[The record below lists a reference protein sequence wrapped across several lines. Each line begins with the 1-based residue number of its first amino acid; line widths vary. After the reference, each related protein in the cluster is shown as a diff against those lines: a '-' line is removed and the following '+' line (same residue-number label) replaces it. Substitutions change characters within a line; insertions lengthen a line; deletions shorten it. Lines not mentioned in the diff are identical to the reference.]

1 MLAELL
7 RIAPGFLRA
16 NAVWALFALSVF
28 AQGAAVRMALGVRRP
43 LAAKSSSDQLL
54 SIPEVAEILGVSPKT
69 VRRLMRRGLPSVR
82 FGRLVRFE
90 QRDLLRWVEARKEA

>member
-1 MLAELL
+1 VSVTGERERDLRPVARHMMRTSVLSTALGQLL
-7 RIAPGFLRA
+7 TIDEV
-16 NAVWALFALSVF
+16 AV
-28 AQGAAVRMALGVRRP
+28 ALGVSTR
-43 LAAKSSSDQLL
+43 
-54 SIPEVAEILGVSPKT
+54 T

>member
-1 MLAELL
+1 MKTERDWVSDALAGDEPPRVARLAL
-7 RIAPGFLRA
+7 APA
-16 NAVWALFALSVF
+16 
-28 AQGAAVRMALGVRRP
+28 
-43 LAAKSSSDQLL
+43 QLL
-54 SIPEVAEILGVSPKT
+54 TIEQVAEFLGVSPKT

>member
-1 MLAELL
+1 MATDPESIIP
-7 RIAPGFLRA
+7 IAAQRLRA
-16 NAVWALFALSVF
+16 A
-28 AQGAAVRMALGVRRP
+28 GG
-43 LAAKSSSDQLL
+43 SSGRLL
-54 SIPEVAEILGVSPKT
+54 SIAEVAEFLGVSPKT

>member
-1 MLAELL
+1 MASDP
-7 RIAPGFLRA
+7 A
-16 NAVWALFALSVF
+16 WDHSALSLG
-28 AQGAAVRMALGVRRP
+28 GAAQLP
-43 LAAKSSSDQLL
+43 SLASKAGQLL
-54 SIPEVAEILGVSPKT
+54 TIEQVAEFLGVSPRT

>member
-1 MLAELL
+1 MT
-7 RIAPGFLRA
+7 
-16 NAVWALFALSVF
+16 
-28 AQGAAVRMALGVRRP
+28 RMADERAWARSVLPDVSGP
-43 LAAKSSSDQLL
+43 TFSSSAPVARQLL
-54 SIPEVAEILGVSPKT
+54 TVEEVADFLCVSPKT

>member
-1 MLAELL
+1 MASDPAWGQSA
-7 RIAPGFLRA
+7 ISNG
-16 NAVWALFALSVF
+16 
-28 AQGAAVRMALGVRRP
+28 GAAPPPG
-43 LAAKSSSDQLL
+43 LASKAGQLL
-54 SIPEVAEILGVSPKT
+54 TIEQVAEFLGVSPKT

>member
-1 MLAELL
+1 MERAKAIRSSAEAPPVRPAEPHGPPTLL
-7 RIAPGFLRA
+7 TL
-16 NAVWALFALSVF
+16 
-28 AQGAAVRMALGVRRP
+28 
-43 LAAKSSSDQLL
+43 
-54 SIPEVAEILGVSPKT
+54 PEVAEVLHVSPKT

>member
-1 MLAELL
+1 MASDPAWGQSAVSNGSAAPPPGLASK
-7 RIAPGFLRA
+7 AG
-16 NAVWALFALSVF
+16 
-28 AQGAAVRMALGVRRP
+28 
-43 LAAKSSSDQLL
+43 QLL
-54 SIPEVAEILGVSPKT
+54 TIEQVAEFLGVSPRT

>member
-1 MLAELL
+1 MSVIDERGWDLL
-7 RIAPGFLRA
+7 P
-16 NAVWALFALSVF
+16 
-28 AQGAAVRMALGVRRP
+28 GVRHVLP
-43 LAAKSSSDQLL
+43 TSPSSTDLGRLL
-54 SIPEVAEILGVSPKT
+54 TINEVAVALGVSPKT

>member
-1 MLAELL
+1 MIRSERDWVSDA
-7 RIAPGFLRA
+7 IAGDEPPRVA
-16 NAVWALFALSVF
+16 RPALVPS
-28 AQGAAVRMALGVRRP
+28 
-43 LAAKSSSDQLL
+43 QLL
-54 SIPEVAEILGVSPKT
+54 TIEQVAEFLGVSSKT